1 MSPASRGADSSTK
14 GRDSSYVPPLRFR
27 SLTTFYDA
35 TVRVTTREA
44 RWRPE
49 LVAQANVRA
58 GHRFLDLGCG
68 TGTLTILL
76 KQAAPEAEVLGLDAD
91 AAALRIAREKV
102 ERDGLAI
109 EFHQALIDEA
119 SFESA
124 SFDRVVSSLVF
135 HHLAPPAKRRALARA
150 REWLRPGGG
159 LHLADWGRAG
169 NVWHRVAFLG
179 VQILDGFENTRDHV
193 RTGLEPFLREAGFA
207 EVEETVRQATPRG
220 NIPLSGGAMNL
231 SVTPWGYIFA
241 GDRVNGAGPARVSR
255 HWRRSP
261 KGCMWVDFLEP
272 TATG

>member
-1 MSPASRGADSSTK
+1 MGEEHVSRASRGGDVSTEH
-14 GRDSSYVPPLRFR
+14 RESSYVPPLRFR
-27 SLTTFYDA
+27 SLTGLYDT
-35 TVRVTTREA
+35 TVRATTREA

-58 GHRFLDLGCG
+58 GQRALDLGCG

-76 KQAAPEAEVLGLDAD
+76 NRAAPDAEVLGLDAD
-91 AAALRIAREKV
+91 VAALRIAREKA
-102 ERDGLAI
+102 ERAGLHI

-119 SFESA
+119 SFEPA

-150 REWLRPGGG
+150 REWLRAGGE

-193 RTGLEPFLREAGFA
+193 RSGLEPFLREAGFA
-207 EVEETVRQATPRG
+207 EVEETRRQATPLGVISLYR
-220 NIPLSGGAMNL
+220 
-231 SVTPWGYIFA
+231 
-241 GDRVNGAGPARVSR
+241 ARR
-255 HWRRSP
+255 
-261 KGCMWVDFLEP
+261 
-272 TATG
+272 